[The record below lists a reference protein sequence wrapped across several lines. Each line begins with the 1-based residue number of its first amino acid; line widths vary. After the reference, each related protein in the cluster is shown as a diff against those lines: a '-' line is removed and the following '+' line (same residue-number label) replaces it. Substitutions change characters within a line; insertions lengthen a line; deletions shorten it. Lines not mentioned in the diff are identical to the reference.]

1 MFWQFQLLTLVKHQV
16 ARKYLSISD
25 NMEVGRIGGGE
36 KPNEKVNWCGKA
48 LAYLRLVREL

>member
-25 NMEVGRIGGGE
+25 NMEELGEEE
-36 KPNEKVNWCGKA
+36 KPNEKVNWWGKA